1 VDGCGPYHERMASV
15 EELVAENAR
24 LRRIAEAAVRLVY
37 TIPNHHGFDELEA
50 LAQAVERDFSGGVR
64 AFLSER
70 EAAEARIAGPN
81 PAARPFRS
89 A

>member
-1 VDGCGPYHERMASV
+1 MASA

-50 LAQAVERDFSGGVR
+50 LAQAVERDFSDGVR

-70 EAAEARIAGPN
+70 GAAEERIAGPD
-81 PAARPFRS
+81 PAARPLRS